1 MTMLLFMIRRLLLVV
16 RSGGKIPEASGIMMG
31 CEGGKKKPL
40 KQPKKQVKE
49 KKEENKTFKQKQKHE
64 EQKKFEKLKG
74 KPSGKGPP
82 GHRWN

>member
-16 RSGGKIPEASGIMMG
+16 RSREEASGIMLG

-49 KKEENKTFKQKQKHE
+49 KEEEDKAFKQKQKHE

-74 KPSGKGPP
+74 KASGKGPP